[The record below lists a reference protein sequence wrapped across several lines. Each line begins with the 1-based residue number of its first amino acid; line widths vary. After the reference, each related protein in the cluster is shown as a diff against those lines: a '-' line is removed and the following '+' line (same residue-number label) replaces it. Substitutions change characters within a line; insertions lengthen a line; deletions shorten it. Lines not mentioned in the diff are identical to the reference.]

1 MGILIAVTAMMLG
14 CICGTLLKQRM
25 NDRICNSLLDVFGF
39 GAITIGIINI
49 NKADNLSLIIL
60 ALVIGAFIGEII
72 DIESKVCKN
81 MDLLI
86 KSFRIN
92 LSEIDTNQ
100 REKFLSAA
108 IVFCI
113 SGSGI
118 FGAILE
124 GVNGDSSILISK
136 AILDFF
142 TALIFAVSLGKV
154 ISLIVI
160 PETLILLIFF
170 CMGRIIMPYLDD
182 SAIAN
187 FMATGGIITLM
198 AGVNIFGIKKISVI
212 NSIPA
217 LLLVFVFGVFM

>member
-1 MGILIAVTAMMLG
+1 MGIIITVTAMLCG
-14 CICGTLLKQRM
+14 CICGTLLKRKM

-39 GAITIGIINI
+39 GAVTIGIINV
-49 NKADNLSLIIL
+49 NKADNLSLVIL
-60 ALVIGAFIGEII
+60 ALVVGAFIGEII

-81 MDLLI
+81 MELLI
-86 KSFRIN
+86 KIFRIN
-92 LSEIDTNQ
+92 SSEDINQ
-100 REKFLSAA
+100 REKFLSAI

-142 TALIFAVSLGKV
+142 TALIFTVSLGKV
-154 ISLIVI
+154 VSLIAL

-170 CMGRIIMPYLDD
+170 CMGRVIMPYLDD
-182 SAIAN
+182 STIAN

-212 NSIPA
+212 NSIPS
-217 LLLVFVFGVFM
+217 LFLVFIFNFFR

>member
-1 MGILIAVTAMMLG
+1 MLCG
-14 CICGTLLKQRM
+14 CICGTLLKRKM

-39 GAITIGIINI
+39 GAVTIGIINV
-49 NKADNLSLIIL
+49 NKADNLSLVIL
-60 ALVIGAFIGEII
+60 ALVVGAFIGEII

-81 MDLLI
+81 MELLI
-86 KSFRIN
+86 KIFRIN
-92 LSEIDTNQ
+92 SSEDINQ
-100 REKFLSAA
+100 REKFLSAI

-142 TALIFAVSLGKV
+142 TALIFTVSLGKV
-154 ISLIVI
+154 VSLIAL

-170 CMGRIIMPYLDD
+170 CMGRVIMPYLDD
-182 SAIAN
+182 CTIAN

-212 NSIPA
+212 NSIPS
-217 LLLVFVFGVFM
+217 LFLVFIFNFFR